1 MPEQGPTCGG
11 RMHTLKAWPDGFSA
25 VIAGDKRHEYRVN
38 DRAYACGDLLHL
50 REFVPC
56 PECWGTLRV
65 WDSGDKFPCDC
76 SITNNP
82 GGTYTGREAT
92 VRVTYVTDCEMWGGR
107 EGHVCLSIAKKDED
121 DRARHIREAVEAM
134 PFMAE
139 PEADFVA
146 VEWVSERGNRHRV
159 TMPRA
164 ALLDA
169 LTKGNE

>member
-121 DRARHIREAVEAM
+121 DRARHVREAVEGASDEVIQALAIKLDCLLY
-134 PFMAE
+134 PGDE
-139 PEADFVA
+139 PEA
-146 VEWVSERGNRHRV
+146 
-159 TMPRA
+159 RA

-169 LTKGNE
+169 LTKEPPHA

>member
-1 MPEQGPTCGG
+1 MTEQGPTCGG

-92 VRVTYVTDCEMWGGR
+92 VRVTYVTDCKMWGGR
-107 EGHVCLSIAKKDED
+107 EGHVCLSIAK
-121 DRARHIREAVEAM
+121 VER
-134 PFMAE
+134 
-139 PEADFVA
+139 
-146 VEWVSERGNRHRV
+146 S
-159 TMPRA
+159 
-164 ALLDA
+164 
-169 LTKGNE
+169 

>member
-121 DRARHIREAVEAM
+121 DRARHVREAVEGLRDGWISGAVHRYITGTVY
-134 PFMAE
+134 
-139 PEADFVA
+139 ADSADRF
-146 VEWVSERGNRHRV
+146 
-159 TMPRA
+159 RA
-164 ALLDA
+164 DLLDA
-169 LTKGNE
+169 LTGEK